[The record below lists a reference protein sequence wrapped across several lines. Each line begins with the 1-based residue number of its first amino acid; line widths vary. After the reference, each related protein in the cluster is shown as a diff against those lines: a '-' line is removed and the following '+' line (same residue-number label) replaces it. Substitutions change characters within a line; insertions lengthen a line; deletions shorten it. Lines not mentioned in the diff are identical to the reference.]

1 MPLAIRYIMNHYS
14 RYRRIDVPKE
24 FILITSKTD
33 ISNPDVLD
41 RLFNSFERNNVQM
54 KFGIVGK
61 PTDRFKDFLTKG
73 RNPENLVSIDSDKDS
88 ILKLLKLLKPAQN
101 LPGKRL

>member
-1 MPLAIRYIMNHYS
+1 MNHYS

-33 ISNPDVLD
+33 ISNPGVLD

-73 RNPENLVSIDSDKDS
+73 RSPENLVSIDDDKDS

-101 LPGKRL
+101 LPGKTLL